1 MTSHTTKSF
10 QVMES
15 VFDDVLPEFKG
26 GFVNGNDSTSSPILR
41 SPIRNLSMGSAPMV
55 RGYLLQS

>member
-1 MTSHTTKSF
+1 MMSHTTKSF

-26 GFVNGNDSTSSPILR
+26 GFVNSNDRAFSQKF
-41 SPIRNLSMGSAPMV
+41 GGCPM
-55 RGYLLQS
+55 